1 MKTLAE
7 WSLVCVFALLW
18 LLGVLTVPADSFA
31 QGMQSPLSPIKP
43 PTDAD
48 DTSHDATPE
57 SVPEWRAVLLL
68 GSGLTGL
75 AGYGRL
81 RAISRGRKVRSRP
94 MTPRG
99 Q

>member
-1 MKTLAE
+1 MKTLAV

-18 LLGVLTVPADSFA
+18 LLSVLTVPADSFA
-31 QGMQSPLSPIKP
+31 QGMQSPIKP

-81 RAISRGRKVRSRP
+81 RAISRGRKVRSHP
-94 MTPRG
+94 MIPRG